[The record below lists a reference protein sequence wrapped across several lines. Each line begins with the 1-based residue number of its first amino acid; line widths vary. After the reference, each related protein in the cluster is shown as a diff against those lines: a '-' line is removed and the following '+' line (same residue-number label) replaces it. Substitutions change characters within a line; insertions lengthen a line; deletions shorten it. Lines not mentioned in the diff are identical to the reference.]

1 MVLDLAAAAVVLLLS
16 TRVWQ
21 SVLLPRPRP
30 LRDEVLHVS
39 GRTVTAAPTAF
50 ALVAL
55 AGVVAVLA
63 SRGVA
68 RRLIGAVLLAAGAGV
83 VASAVGATSAL
94 SKTRIGSLAQSRN
107 VVALGNPGT
116 WQVSVHAQ
124 WAWGSVAAGV
134 VIALAGVIVCVRG
147 GRWAAMS
154 ARYSAPT
161 ATGADRVD
169 DRDAEARAQ
178 ASMWSALERGDDPT
192 SERIEKG
199 E

>member
-1 MVLDLAAAAVVLLLS
+1 VVLDLAAAAVVLLLS

-30 LRDEVLHVS
+30 LRDEVLHAS

-83 VASAVGATSAL
+83 IASAVGATSAL

-161 ATGADRVD
+161 ATGTGRVD